1 MLILQN
7 NEPEMLLYILLSII
21 IVICLY
27 LAWKI
32 STQNNEGVSQQIKL
46 SISEGIIEIKDAQ
59 NKNNVAQVK
68 EIGEINKS
76 INEELNRF
84 KESISKMSDQQ
95 IKETKDNLQTNFEKL
110 QKDVE
115 NRLNLINDKV
125 EMRLSKGFEETNK
138 TFTSII
144 ERLAKID
151 EAQKKIETLSKD
163 VVSLSDI
170 LSDKKSRGTFGEIQL
185 HQILSSVFGDK
196 NDNIYE
202 LQKSLFNNT
211 IKVGVVDAVVYLPA
225 PTGILPI
232 DSKFSL
238 ENYRKMY
245 DSTLSE
251 AEKEEARR
259 SFKKDIQIRIDETSK
274 YVIPGVTAEYAIMF
288 LTAEAVFAEINAYH
302 PKVIEYA
309 HQRRV
314 YIASPTTLFA
324 LMNTVQA
331 VLRDV
336 ERSKQA
342 QVIREHL
349 KELKVEFD
357 RYKLRW
363 EKLASHISQVS
374 KDVDDINT
382 TTKKISDK
390 FEKIDKAEL
399 PVDEKQK
406 LISEQSV

>member
-32 STQNNEGVSQQIKL
+32 STQNNEGLSQQIKL

-245 DSTLSE
+245 DSALSE

-406 LISEQSV
+406 LISE

>member
-1 MLILQN
+1 
-7 NEPEMLLYILLSII
+7 MLLYILLSII

-245 DSTLSE
+245 DSALSE

-399 PVDEKQK
+399 PADEKQK
-406 LISEQSV
+406 LISE

>member
-1 MLILQN
+1 
-7 NEPEMLLYILLSII
+7 MLLYILLSIV

-46 SISEGIIEIKDAQ
+46 SISEGIIEIKDTQ

-406 LISEQSV
+406 LISE

>member
-1 MLILQN
+1 
-7 NEPEMLLYILLSII
+7 
-21 IVICLY
+21 
-27 LAWKI
+27 
-32 STQNNEGVSQQIKL
+32 
-46 SISEGIIEIKDAQ
+46 
-59 NKNNVAQVK
+59 
-68 EIGEINKS
+68 
-76 INEELNRF
+76 
-84 KESISKMSDQQ
+84 
-95 IKETKDNLQTNFEKL
+95 
-110 QKDVE
+110 
-115 NRLNLINDKV
+115 
-125 EMRLSKGFEETNK
+125 
-138 TFTSII
+138 
-144 ERLAKID
+144 
-151 EAQKKIETLSKD
+151 
-163 VVSLSDI
+163 
-170 LSDKKSRGTFGEIQL
+170 
-185 HQILSSVFGDK
+185 
-196 NDNIYE
+196 
-202 LQKSLFNNT
+202 
-211 IKVGVVDAVVYLPA
+211 
-225 PTGILPI
+225 
-232 DSKFSL
+232 
-238 ENYRKMY
+238 
-245 DSTLSE
+245 
-251 AEKEEARR
+251 
-259 SFKKDIQIRIDETSK
+259 
-274 YVIPGVTAEYAIMF
+274 MF

-406 LISEQSV
+406 LISE

>member
-59 NKNNVAQVK
+59 NKNNVAKVK

-84 KESISKMSDQQ
+84 KESISRMSDQQ

-406 LISEQSV
+406 LISE

>member
-84 KESISKMSDQQ
+84 KESISRMSDQQ

-406 LISEQSV
+406 LISE

>member
-245 DSTLSE
+245 DSALSE

-406 LISEQSV
+406 LISE

>member
-1 MLILQN
+1 
-7 NEPEMLLYILLSII
+7 MLLYILLSII

-399 PVDEKQK
+399 PADEKQK
-406 LISEQSV
+406 LISE

>member
-245 DSTLSE
+245 DSALSE

-399 PVDEKQK
+399 PADEKQK
-406 LISEQSV
+406 LISE

>member
-406 LISEQSV
+406 LISE

>member
-84 KESISKMSDQQ
+84 KESISRMSDQQ

-245 DSTLSE
+245 DSALSE

-406 LISEQSV
+406 LISE

>member
-1 MLILQN
+1 
-7 NEPEMLLYILLSII
+7 MLLYILLSIV

-46 SISEGIIEIKDAQ
+46 SISEGIIEIKDTQ

-245 DSTLSE
+245 DSALSE

-406 LISEQSV
+406 LISE

>member
-1 MLILQN
+1 
-7 NEPEMLLYILLSII
+7 MLLYILLSII

-151 EAQKKIETLSKD
+151 EAQKKIEILSKD

-406 LISEQSV
+406 LISE

>member
-151 EAQKKIETLSKD
+151 EAQKKIEILSKD

-245 DSTLSE
+245 DSALSE

-406 LISEQSV
+406 LISE

>member
-46 SISEGIIEIKDAQ
+46 SISEGIIEIKDTQ

-245 DSTLSE
+245 DSALSE

-406 LISEQSV
+406 LISE

>member
-399 PVDEKQK
+399 PADEKQK
-406 LISEQSV
+406 LISE

>member
-1 MLILQN
+1 
-7 NEPEMLLYILLSII
+7 MLLYILLSII

-406 LISEQSV
+406 LISE